1 MADGI
6 NIPALG
12 VKPAEKR
19 VALVIGNGKY
29 LNAAELGN
37 PANDARAIAAALRDL
52 AFDVIEGLD
61 LSVLA
66 MEDHISEFASR
77 IEDADTAL
85 FFFAGH
91 GLQVDGENYLVPTDA
106 VLANQGQ
113 LKRQTIVLQ
122 DQLNMMSGNASVS
135 IVILDCCRDNPFV
148 RSLARQRPGLTRG
161 IVSRGLAE
169 VGTDDGSFVAFATG
183 PGSVA
188 KDGSGLHSPFTE
200 ALLANIGNPGQSL
213 ADIMTDVTNAVTE
226 ATGETQVPWYHSSLR
241 RRFYFKPPLP
251 SIPAAPKIPD
261 DVAKPPELVLPVRDA
276 VDRSAEEVVKEKSP
290 PAEQRQLT
298 RFRPLTIAATLGF
311 ACIAAVASLMAFG
324 LPKRDHAPPVK
335 IGDLIGRLDTPD
347 TKLTEQ
353 IVEFLSGPAPEA
365 EKGQLLNMIVQR
377 LQSQVIQVD
386 ANAAVPSNCRA
397 PTPPGPS
404 NDPKLTLL
412 CAGLDPARQ
421 AQTLTLISS
430 IPALVWQN
438 PAFNAQRRALLV
450 AAADISAQR
459 RTNSKQFLPDATTS
473 LNKLNDILKMG
484 VRPTNLVTLQFGGIF
499 PRGNAQTIMDRLVS
513 FGWRVQGVQRAEAR
527 ANEVR
532 YGTAS
537 DGGQNAS
544 LLSEDLS
551 LQGLTAAPSLT
562 PSLGGNGQLD
572 IYVNTPLSVWGNSAP
587 QSGWCYQEYD
597 PSKPATNRDL
607 VACHA
612 TQPAC
617 LTARGNAPQK
627 KQSECIFVDGLD
639 KTGIALTGGGWA
651 NSWFAA
657 SATPFSAPFPSS
669 PN

>member
-1 MADGI
+1 MAAGMDF
-6 NIPALG
+6 PPLG
-12 VKPAEKR
+12 VKPLEKR

-29 LNAAELGN
+29 LNATGLGN
-37 PANDARAIAAALRDL
+37 PANDALAIAAALKEL
-52 AFDVIEGLD
+52 AFDVIEGVD
-61 LSVLA
+61 LSVLD
-66 MEDHISEFASR
+66 MEDRIAEFASR
-77 IEDADTAL
+77 IEGADTAL

-241 RRFYFKPPLP
+241 RRFYFKPPLSP
-251 SIPAAPKIPD
+251 IPVVAKIPEV
-261 DVAKPPELVLPVRDA
+261 VASPLEPAPPVKDA
-276 VDRSAEEVVKEKSP
+276 VDRSAENFVKEKSP
-290 PAEQRQLT
+290 PAQGQQLNRFRQL
-298 RFRPLTIAATLGF
+298 
-311 ACIAAVASLMAFG
+311 AVAAALGVLGIAVVASFIASG
-324 LPKRDHAPPVK
+324 LRGREHTLPV
-335 IGDLIGRLDTPD
+335 GDLIARLDTPD
-347 TKLTEQ
+347 TALTEQ
-353 IVEFLSGPAPEA
+353 IVTYLSGPAPDA
-365 EKGQLLNMIVQR
+365 EKELLLNTVVQR
-377 LQSQVIQVD
+377 LQSQIIQVD
-386 ANAAVPSNCRA
+386 ANTPIPSNCRA
-397 PTPPGPS
+397 PTPSGPS

-412 CAGLDPARQ
+412 CAGLDSARQ
-421 AQTLTLISS
+421 LQALALISS

-438 PAFNAQRRALLV
+438 PAFDAPKRVLLV
-450 AAADISAQR
+450 ATADINAQR
-459 RTNSKQFLPDATTS
+459 RTNSKQFLPDSTPP
-473 LNKLNDILKMG
+473 LNKLNDILKIG
-484 VRPTNLVTLQFGGIF
+484 ARPTSLVTLQFGGNF
-499 PRGNAQTIMDRLVS
+499 PRGNAQTVMDRLVS
-513 FGWRVQGVQRAEAR
+513 FGWRLQGVQRAETR
-527 ANEVR
+527 SNEVR
-532 YGTAS
+532 FGTAS
-537 DGGQNAS
+537 DGRQNAS

-551 LQGLTAAPSLT
+551 LQDLTAAPSLT

-572 IYVNTPLSVWGNSAP
+572 IYLNTPLSVWGSSAP
-587 QSGWCYQEYD
+587 QSGWCYQESD
-597 PSKPATNRDL
+597 PLKPATNRDL

-627 KQSECIFVDGLD
+627 KQSECVFVDGLD
-639 KTGIALTGGGWA
+639 KTEIALTGGGWA

-657 SATPFSAPFPSS
+657 STMPFSAPFPSL